1 MNICGFNF
9 DNTYTNLP
17 NNLFSIA
24 NPVKLPAHSPKK
36 IVIINNELASSVGL
50 DFSSLNNEEQ
60 ADLFSGQQIPK
71 DSTPFS
77 QAYAGHQFGHFTIL
91 GDGRA
96 HILGEH
102 LSPDGKRYDIQFK
115 GSGQTPYSRRGD
127 GKAVLG
133 PMLREYIISEAMHYF
148 GIPSTRSLAV
158 VATGESVRRE
168 TNLPGAILTRLASSH
183 IRIGTFE
190 FAAATGNIDLSE
202 KLLIYTIERHY
213 PEIKNDENKALS
225 LLRVLAE
232 KQTDLIV
239 QWMRVGF
246 IHGVMN
252 TDNITLS
259 GETIDYGP
267 CAFMDYYNLETVFSS
282 IDHSGRYAYGN
293 QAKIIQWNL
302 ARFAESLLPLISDD
316 INQAVAMAEEII
328 NKFPID
334 YEKKWLVMMGS
345 KLGINNI
352 RKEDKILIDNFLDWM
367 TTKKTDYTNTFI
379 DLQDPKIMTR
389 DRYNDEAFKR
399 WYKSWKERIKKNCTS
414 KEPSHILMKKYNPLV
429 IPRNHIV
436 EEALNL
442 AQEGDLSLFTEFLD
456 ALRSPYNIEDIPNR
470 FLDPPPKDQRVYQTF
485 CGT

>member
-17 NNLFSIA
+17 HHLFSVA
-24 NPVKLPAHSPKK
+24 DPVKLPTHSLKK

-50 DFSSLNNEEQ
+50 DFSSLDNEEQ
-60 ADLFSGQQIPK
+60 ADLFSGQQIPIE
-71 DSTPFS
+71 STPFS

-115 GSGQTPYSRRGD
+115 GSGQTSYSRRGD

-133 PMLREYIISEAMHYF
+133 PMLREYIISEAMHYL

-168 TNLPGAILTRLASSH
+168 TNLPGAILTRVASSH

-213 PEIKNDENKALS
+213 PEIKNHENKALS
-225 LLRVLAE
+225 LFRVLAE

-352 RKEDKILIDNFLDWM
+352 RKEDKILIDNLLDWM

-389 DRYNDEAFKR
+389 DRYNDEAFRR

-414 KEPSHILMKKYNPLV
+414 KESFHILMKKNNPLV

-456 ALRSPYNIEDIPNR
+456 ALRSPYNIKDIPNR

>member
-1 MNICGFNF
+1 
-9 DNTYTNLP
+9 
-17 NNLFSIA
+17 
-24 NPVKLPAHSPKK
+24 
-36 IVIINNELASSVGL
+36 
-50 DFSSLNNEEQ
+50 
-60 ADLFSGQQIPK
+60 
-71 DSTPFS
+71 
-77 QAYAGHQFGHFTIL
+77 
-91 GDGRA
+91 
-96 HILGEH
+96 
-102 LSPDGKRYDIQFK
+102 
-115 GSGQTPYSRRGD
+115 
-127 GKAVLG
+127 
-133 PMLREYIISEAMHYF
+133 
-148 GIPSTRSLAV
+148 
-158 VATGESVRRE
+158 
-168 TNLPGAILTRLASSH
+168 
-183 IRIGTFE
+183 
-190 FAAATGNIDLSE
+190 
-202 KLLIYTIERHY
+202 
-213 PEIKNDENKALS
+213 
-225 LLRVLAE
+225 
-232 KQTDLIV
+232 
-239 QWMRVGF
+239 MRVGF

-316 INQAVAMAEEII
+316 ISQAVAMAEEII

-352 RKEDKILIDNFLDWM
+352 REEDKILIDNLLDWM

-379 DLQDPKIMTR
+379 DLQDPKIISR
-389 DRYNDEAFKR
+389 DCYNDEEFLG
-399 WYKSWKERIKKNCTS
+399 WYKSWKDRIKKNCTS
-414 KEPSHILMKKYNPLV
+414 KELSHILMKKNNPLV

-456 ALRSPYNIEDIPNR
+456 ALRSPYNIKDIPNR

>member
-1 MNICGFNF
+1 MNNYGFNF
-9 DNTYTNLP
+9 NTTYLDLP
-17 NNLFSIA
+17 EEFYKVQ
-24 NPVKLPAHSPKK
+24 NPSDVPIPKN
-36 IVIINNELASSVGL
+36 IIINDKLATSLGL
-50 DFSSLNNEEQ
+50 DLSKLDQNKK
-60 ADLFSGQQIPK
+60 AKLFSGNILPEQ
-71 DSTPFS
+71 STPFS

-96 HILGEH
+96 HMLGEH
-102 LSPDGKRYDIQFK
+102 ISPNGERYDIQFK
-115 GSGQTPYSRRGD
+115 GSGRTPYSRGGD

-133 PMLREYIISEAMHYF
+133 PMLREYIISEAMHYL

-158 VATGESVRRE
+158 VSTGETVRRE
-168 TNLPGAILTRLASSH
+168 TNLPGAILTRVASSH

-190 FAAATGNIDLSE
+190 FAAATGNIEHIDR
-202 KLLIYTIERHY
+202 LLNYTLKRHY
-213 PEIKNDENKALS
+213 PKLECSTNKPLALIEA
-225 LLRVLAE
+225 LMQ
-232 KQTDLIV
+232 KQIDLIV
-239 QWMRVGF
+239 SWMRVGF

-282 IDHSGRYAYGN
+282 IDHSGRYAFGN
-293 QAKIIQWNL
+293 QAKIMQWNL
-302 ARFAESLLPLISDD
+302 ARFAESLLLLISDD
-316 INQAVAMAEEII
+316 ISHAVEMAEEII
-328 NKFPID
+328 NKFPVN

-352 RKEDKILIDNFLDWM
+352 REEDKILINNLLDWM
-367 TTKKTDYTNTFI
+367 TTKNADYTNTFI
-379 DLQDPKIMTR
+379 DLQDSNIITK
-389 DRYNDEAFKR
+389 DHYSDEEFLE
-399 WYKSWKERIKKNCTS
+399 WYKNWQDRIKKNCTS
-414 KEPSHILMKKYNPLV
+414 KESFHILMKKNNPLV

-456 ALRSPYNIEDIPNR
+456 VLRSPYNIEDIPNR
-470 FLDPPPKDQRVYQTF
+470 FLDPPSKDQRVYQTF

>member
-1 MNICGFNF
+1 MKNFGFNF
-9 DNTYTNLP
+9 DTTYLNLP
-17 NNLFSIA
+17 NEFYKEQ
-24 NPVKLPAHSPKK
+24 NPIHVPMPKN
-36 IVIINNELASSVGL
+36 IVINDTLAEFLGL
-50 DFSSLNNEEQ
+50 DLSGIDENAL
-60 ADLFSGQQIPK
+60 AKLFSGNMLSDQ
-71 DSTPFS
+71 STPFS

-96 HILGEH
+96 HMLGEH
-102 LSPDGKRYDIQFK
+102 ISPNGDRYDIQFK
-115 GSGQTPYSRRGD
+115 GSGRTPYSRGGD
-127 GKAVLG
+127 GKAVLA
-133 PMLREYIISEAMHYF
+133 PMLREYIISEAMHYL

-158 VATGESVRRE
+158 VSTGESIKRE
-168 TNLPGAILTRLASSH
+168 TNLPGAILTRVASSH

-190 FAAATGNIDLSE
+190 FAAAIGNIEHIDR
-202 KLLIYTIERHY
+202 LLNYTLKRHY
-213 PEIKNDENKALS
+213 PKLECSTNKPLALIEA
-225 LLRVLAE
+225 LMQ
-232 KQTDLIV
+232 KQIDLIV
-239 QWMRVGF
+239 NWMRVGF

-316 INQAVAMAEEII
+316 INQAVAMAEAII

-352 RKEDKILIDNFLDWM
+352 RAEDKILINNLLDWM
-367 TTKKTDYTNTFI
+367 RTKNADYTNTFI
-379 DLQDPKIMTR
+379 DLQDPNLITKDYYSEEKFR
-389 DRYNDEAFKR
+389 G
-399 WYKSWKERIKKNCTS
+399 WYKNWQDRIKKNCTS
-414 KEPSHILMKKYNPLV
+414 KEQSHILMKKNNPIV

-442 AQEGDLSLFTEFLD
+442 AHEGNLSLFTEFLD
-456 ALRSPYNIEDIPNR
+456 ALRAPYNIKDIPNR
-470 FLDPPPKDQRVYQTF
+470 FLDPPSKDQRVYQTF